1 MTFFQWHQR
10 VTDEWLARLHMTPY
24 QAMWFAWI
32 KGIVFGAVACW
43 WLMR

>member
-1 MTFFQWHQR
+1 MTFFQWHQHL
-10 VTDEWLARLHMTPY
+10 TDQWLERLHMTPY

-32 KGIVFGAVACW
+32 KGIVFGAAVCW